1 MLWQNR
7 PLSTRWQSCA
17 LMPLSRRSLVSAA
30 TLVASVLA
38 AAPAALA
45 ALAAPAATAA
55 PAWPAGGPITLIVP
69 FGAGTDVDATAR
81 LIAGK
86 LGARLKQSVVVDNV
100 PASGGVLGVSKVARS
115 HADGYTLL
123 LGFDGPVSIAQLVNS
138 SVRYDA
144 ERDLAPVGLIT
155 VAPMVIVARP
165 GLPVHNLNELIS
177 MARARPGALT
187 YATPGVGTVL
197 HLAME
202 RLQERARI
210 RLVHVPYRGVA
221 QVTSEVMGG
230 QVDLGILMTTGA
242 TPLVQQK
249 KLEGV
254 GVTSAQRIDVIPE
267 VMSFAEAPDL
277 KGFELEAWTGLF
289 APARTPEPVVSRL
302 AAELAEVLKMPEIRK
317 RLQDSGATPGS
328 GTPATFAQF
337 LRKEKAN
344 YTQIVKS
351 ANIQVE

>member
-1 MLWQNR
+1 
-7 PLSTRWQSCA
+7 
-17 LMPLSRRSLVSAA
+17 MPLSRRSLLSAA
-30 TLVASVLA
+30 ASLAAALA
-38 AAPAALA
+38 AAPAAH
-45 ALAAPAATAA
+45 AAPGAGK
-55 PAWPAGGPITLIVP
+55 PWPAAGPITLIVP
-69 FGAGTDVDATAR
+69 FGAGSDVDATAR
-81 LIAGK
+81 LIAEK
-86 LGARLKQSVVVDNV
+86 LGARLHQSVVVDNV

-144 ERDLAPVGLIT
+144 ERDLAPVGLTT

-254 GVTSAQRIDVIPE
+254 GVTSAQRI
-267 VMSFAEAPDL
+267 
-277 KGFELEAWTGLF
+277 
-289 APARTPEPVVSRL
+289 
-302 AAELAEVLKMPEIRK
+302 
-317 RLQDSGATPGS
+317 
-328 GTPATFAQF
+328 
-337 LRKEKAN
+337 
-344 YTQIVKS
+344 
-351 ANIQVE
+351 

>member
-1 MLWQNR
+1 
-7 PLSTRWQSCA
+7 
-17 LMPLSRRSLVSAA
+17 MPLSRRSLLSAA
-30 TLVASVLA
+30 ASLAAALA
-38 AAPAALA
+38 AAPAAH
-45 ALAAPAATAA
+45 AAPGAGK
-55 PAWPAGGPITLIVP
+55 PWPAAGPITLIVP
-69 FGAGTDVDATAR
+69 FGAGSDVDATAR
-81 LIAGK
+81 LIAEK
-86 LGARLKQSVVVDNV
+86 LGARLHQSVVVDNV

-202 RLQERARI
+202 RMQERARI

-302 AAELAEVLKMPEIRK
+302 AAELAEVLKLPEVRK

-337 LRKEKAN
+337 LKKEKAS